1 MANRQ
6 VVHAEHAPK
15 AAGPYSHGIIANG
28 FVYAAGQAGLDP
40 ATSQLVE
47 GGVTEQTAQALRN
60 LSAVLQAAGTSLEHA
75 VKTTVYLHAMSDF
88 QAMNKVYA
96 QFFPANPPA
105 RTTVGG
111 LDLPLGAQVEIDI
124 IAVLP

>member
-6 VVHAEHAPK
+6 VIHSDQAPR
-15 AAGPYSHGIIANG
+15 AAGPYSHAIVANG
-28 FVYAAGQAGLDP
+28 FVYAAGQAGIDP
-40 ATSQLVE
+40 ATGKLVE
-47 GGVTEQTAQALRN
+47 GGVAEQTTQTLKN
-60 LSAVLQAAGTSLEHA
+60 LSAVLKSAGTSLENA
-75 VKTTVYLHAMSDF
+75 VKVNVYLLAMSDF

-96 QFFPANPPA
+96 EFFPANPPA

-111 LDLPLGAQVEIDI
+111 LDLPLGAQVEIDV